1 MSRAPRPITRDTVR
15 VKCVRC
21 GPNALVLGKVYAVVN
36 QVIVAGRVK
45 MVSVSNHKRER
56 WLDPH
61 GGC

>member
-1 MSRAPRPITRDTVR
+1 MR